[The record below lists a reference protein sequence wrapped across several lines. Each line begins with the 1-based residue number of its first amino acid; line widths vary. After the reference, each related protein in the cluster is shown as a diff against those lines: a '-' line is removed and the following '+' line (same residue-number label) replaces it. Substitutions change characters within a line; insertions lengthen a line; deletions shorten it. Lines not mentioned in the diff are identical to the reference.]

1 LINAVKW
8 QTKVEIISKN
18 EFIDNNFEKS
28 VSDLAIE
35 SIGKNFS
42 DFQQMS
48 EFMSNS
54 ISQRFGQRWFVA
66 IGVYDNYDLSF
77 NISLSNKRKFL
88 ELLMKD
94 LRFTIFQAI

>member
-88 ELLMKD
+88 KLLMKD

>member
-1 LINAVKW
+1 MINAVKW

>member
-1 LINAVKW
+1 MINAVKW

-88 ELLMKD
+88 KLLMKD